1 MKCLQTMVLRLGTS
15 EDDEISLS
23 LALPCSVH
31 ITVGNETGL
40 KIFGRNVS
48 SV

>member
-15 EDDEISLS
+15 EKGEIPLS
-23 LALPCSVH
+23 LALQCSVH
-31 ITVGNETGL
+31 ITVGNETGV